1 MAPEPTLLPRPRSY
15 QGDPEGRRVPDR
27 EPVEH
32 LDAALPAQGY
42 RLEVTEDA
50 VRVVG
55 GDEAGLRHGRAT
67 LAQLRH
73 PADPAVGPRDR
84 TIPACR
90 IEDWPDFAVRGVML
104 DVSRDRV
111 PTMQTL
117 RDLVDRLAS
126 WKINQLQLYME
137 HTFAYAGHEDVW
149 RHADPYTGDDMRDLD
164 DHCRSRGVE
173 LVANQN
179 TLGHFERWLRLD
191 RYRPL
196 AIAPD
201 GFDWIIGIHRPP
213 LTLDPANPDAFALVS
228 DLLAQLVPHIR
239 STRVHV
245 GMDEPWEL
253 SSERRGE
260 WVRWLRA
267 LRDLPVLAARE
278 LLVWGDVPA
287 AHGDLLAQLPDGVT
301 VCEWGYEDNHPF
313 DQRAARLEHAG
324 VPFWVCPGTSS
335 WMSLSGRVDN
345 MIGNIAAAATAGAA
359 HGAGGL
365 LVTDWGDMGHH
376 QQPYVSDPGF
386 ATAAAFGW
394 CVDSHVGLEVD
405 ALAALLDVH
414 CYDDPAREMGGAVVG
429 LGQTCRMVGPQ
440 LPNMSA
446 LALPFLLPQ
455 WPMGKAMTKGLTTDD
470 LQAVQSLLDD
480 TTVALGRAHPRRP
493 DGQLVIEEIASTA
506 ALLHLACLDAG
517 FRLQGDGTLGSV
529 APADR
534 DILAT
539 ALGDRIEEYRRLW
552 LERFRP
558 GGLSDSTAWFE
569 HLLGCYR
576 TGTTDPSWFGP
587 FG

>member
-42 RLEVTEDA
+42 RLEVTEGA

-73 PADPAVGPRDR
+73 PANAAHRPGDR
-84 TIPACR
+84 TIAACR

-111 PTMQTL
+111 PSMQTL
-117 RDLVDRLAS
+117 RDLVDRLAG

-149 RHADPYTGDDMRDLD
+149 RHADPYSGDDMRALD

-201 GFDWIIGIHRPP
+201 GFDWIMGIHRPP

-228 DLLAQLVPHIR
+228 DLLAQLVPHLR

-260 WVRWLRA
+260 WVQWLRA
-267 LRDLPVLAARE
+267 LRDLPVLAGRE

-287 AHGDLLAQLPDGVT
+287 AHGDLLAQLPGGVT

-313 DQRAARLEHAG
+313 DQRTARLEHAG

-345 MIGNIAAAATAGAA
+345 MIGNIEAAATAGVA

-394 CVDSHVGLEVD
+394 CVDSHTGLESG
-405 ALAALLDVH
+405 ALATLLDVH
-414 CYDDPAREMGGAVVG
+414 CYDDPAQEMGRAVVG
-429 LGQTCRMVGPQ
+429 LGHACRMVGPQ

-455 WPMGKAMTKGLTTDD
+455 WPMGKAMTKGLTAAD

-480 TTVALGRAHPRRP
+480 TTAALGRARPRRP
-493 DGQLVIEEIASTA
+493 DGQLVVEEIASTA
-506 ALLHLACLDAG
+506 ALLHLACRDAG

-529 APADR
+529 APSDR
-534 DILAT
+534 DTLAT
-539 ALGDRIEEYRRLW
+539 ELGDRIEEYRRLW

-558 GGLSDSTAWFE
+558 GGLSDSTAWFQ